1 MPFPTAYLSFNG
13 NCAEAMRFYETTLNG
28 KLKALMSNGDSPMA
42 DQMPKEL
49 HHLILHAY
57 LELPDNGILMAG
69 DAPQYIPYEG
79 MKGFTLALN
88 YATVL
93 EATEIFNAL
102 AVGGQ
107 VQMPLQPAF
116 WAKTWGMLTDR
127 FGTPWIING
136 EMLPYLPE

>member
-1 MPFPTAYLSFNG
+1 
-13 NCAEAMRFYETTLNG
+13 
-28 KLKALMSNGDSPMA
+28 MSNGQSPMA
-42 DQMPKEL
+42 DQMPKEA

-69 DAPQYIPYEG
+69 DAPQHQPHEG
-79 MKGFTLALN
+79 MKGFMLALN

-107 VQMPLQPAF
+107 VHKPMQPAF
-116 WAKTWGMLTDR
+116 WAKTWGALTDR

-136 EMLPYLPE
+136 EMMPYLPQ